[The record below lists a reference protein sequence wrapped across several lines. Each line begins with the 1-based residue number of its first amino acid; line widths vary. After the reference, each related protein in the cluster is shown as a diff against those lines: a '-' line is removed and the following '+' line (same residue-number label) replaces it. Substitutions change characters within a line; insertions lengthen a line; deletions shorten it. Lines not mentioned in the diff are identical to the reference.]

1 MKTLFINANAVFP
14 DQTKLTNILC
24 EDGKIVKLNCDKN
37 QSCQQIVDIKGD
49 YLLAG
54 FVDVH
59 LHGGGGSDFMDGDV
73 ESMENATKMHLSHGT
88 TTLFPTTMSA
98 TWKDVKNIVRIYR
111 EFIKNKTV
119 STRLGGLH
127 LEGPFL
133 STKMSGAQ
141 RSDLIYTPTREHVDF
156 IKENSDVIKRI
167 TCAPEENGVIDMA
180 KELLPR
186 GISFSMGHTMATYE
200 CGEDAFNNG
209 FSSIT
214 HCYSATSGFHKV
226 NQKVH
231 IGITQLAYGLDDI
244 YAELIGDGCHVP
256 KELLRLMLKVKGS
269 DRICLVTDSMRAAGT
284 SVTESY
290 LGAKVPENR
299 VIIDDGVAKLPDK
312 SFFAGSIA
320 TMDVAV
326 KFAVQKA
333 GVPIEIVSKLVS
345 LNPSKL
351 MGIDKLVG
359 SIEQSKNADFV
370 VMDKDLNVKNVY
382 VGGIAVS

>member
-1 MKTLFINANAVFP
+1 MKTLFINANAVLP
-14 DQTKLTNILC
+14 SQTKLINILC
-24 EDGKIVKLNCDKN
+24 ENGKIIKLNCDLN
-37 QSCQQIVDIKGD
+37 ESCDQTIDIKGD

-73 ESMENATKMHLSHGT
+73 ASMENATKTHLYHGT

-98 TWKDVKNIVRIYR
+98 TWNDVKRTVQVYR
-111 EFIKNKTV
+111 EFVKNSNV
-119 STRLGGLH
+119 PTRLGGLH

-141 RSDLIYTPTREHVDF
+141 RSDLIYTPTKEHVDF
-156 IKENSDVIKRI
+156 IKENCDVIKRI
-167 TCAPEENGVIDMA
+167 TCAPEEDGVIDMA
-180 KELLPR
+180 KELLPY

-200 CGEDAFNNG
+200 CGEDAFNKG

-231 IGITQLAYGLDDI
+231 IGITQLAYALDDI

-284 SVTESY
+284 DVTESY
-290 LGAKVPENR
+290 LGARVPENR

-320 TMDVAV
+320 TMDIAVRFAV
-326 KFAVQKA
+326 KKA
-333 GVPIEIVSKLVS
+333 SVPIEIVSKLVS
-345 LNPSKL
+345 LNPAKL
-351 MGIDKLVG
+351 MGIDDKVG
-359 SIEQSKNADFV
+359 SIEQSKYADFV

-382 VGGIAVS
+382 IDGVIVS